1 MTDVMLAT
9 YVDAEKRPLA
19 FEQAARAMKAALASQ
34 LGHDP
39 SDAVLALALAKT
51 ALETGR
57 WQSMWNDNWGNIKA
71 AVSYVGMYTAFACNE
86 ILKGVAVWFTPRGRL
101 DHKDGTV
108 IAEWYDGEPW
118 HPQTRFRAYANE
130 FDGCYSYVD
139 LIATGRYKVAWA
151 MLLSGNVTGFVHEL
165 KLAGYFTADE
175 GLYLKGVSG
184 LYNEMLAR
192 VKDLPH
198 EEHIPEGDHDWAL
211 ILATVKGDQFAHVN
225 DNDDRDQHPFQD
237 AG

>member
-1 MTDVMLAT
+1 MTDVMTAVF
-9 YVDAEKRPLA
+9 VDAEKRPLA
-19 FEQAARAMKAALASQ
+19 FDQAAGAMKAALSGQ

-39 SDAVLALALAKT
+39 PDEVLALGLAKT

-71 AVSYVGMYTAFACNE
+71 GLAYVGMYTAFACNE
-86 ILKGVAVWFTPRGRL
+86 VLGGKVVWFSPRGRL
-101 DHKDGTV
+101 DKQGGTV
-108 IAEWYDGEPW
+108 VAEAFDAEPW

-139 LIATGRYKVAWA
+139 LISTGRYKVAWA

-175 GLYLKGVSG
+175 GLYLKGVQG

-192 VKDLPH
+192 VKGLPH
-198 EEHIPEGDHDWAL
+198 EEHVPPGDHDFDV
-211 ILATVKGDQFAHVN
+211 ILATIQGDQFAHVN
-225 DNDDRDQHPFQD
+225 DNDDRDQHPFQV
-237 AG
+237 A